1 MEALTG
7 KRIRP
12 LARLSQDWAG
22 TEPDPSR
29 RSMAPGDGMESLTQV
44 LESIRKYKRFITRV
58 IGAGVLL
65 ITAAS
70 LSMSPS
76 YMASVQLLVDPR
88 TPGPADS
95 SGPGNAAPA
104 TTTEDSIIDTHV
116 TMLQSDSYLRRLVP
130 TLRSFDEE
138 QRSLDVSP
146 PTLLRRVGTKVHAAW
161 TNAKARIFGAKLRPT
176 DGAIIAGLRARLKVA
191 QERRSRIISIIVT
204 ADDPKRAAETANTI
218 ARSYVDELARQKQ
231 AADTQALNAVTMQS
245 SAIQRELSN
254 AKEELGVSRTDSTA
268 QSKRAALE
276 SRVTTLAQQYEMLLR
291 RRQDLTSKAVG
302 IQPEVVLLGSATPP
316 DQPSSLNPLFIIPP
330 ATIALALFACLLA
343 VILNRFDRTLGTEVE
358 AMQALHIPCAGST
371 PSISL
376 EPSQQ
381 PQHLLTRPAVSYT
394 RAIRSILVSI
404 FGCDPLVAQSQ
415 RLVLIT
421 SSVRGEGKTT
431 LAWSLGLYAAQLG
444 QRTLL
449 LDFCHAL
456 DRRVPDG
463 HDLFS
468 ILAQD
473 RAPTAAVEAIQRLG
487 IDYLP
492 AGLCEGGALR
502 VLTHPKLPALLE
514 QLTGAYDLVIVDSPS
529 MQEAPEGALLAQWAD
544 HVLIAIRSGTTDR
557 EIAQVT
563 LARLARAERLNGDTK
578 LWSVL
583 TCGHPSPGDA
593 PGVNALARL
602 TLFLRVKSAVGQWV
616 RPGRKSPLPTPHD
629 PIRDR
634 ASEYQRSRRA

>member
-12 LARLSQDWAG
+12 LTRFSQDWAG
-22 TEPDPSR
+22 IESDPSR
-29 RSMAPGDGMESLTQV
+29 RSAAPGDGMQSLTQV
-44 LESIRKYKRFITRV
+44 LQSIRKYKRFITRA

-88 TPGPADS
+88 PGPADS
-95 SGPGNAAPA
+95 SGTGSAASDDA
-104 TTTEDSIIDTHV
+104 IIDTHV

-130 TLRSFDEE
+130 ALRAFDEE
-138 QRSLDVSP
+138 EHSLDVSP
-146 PTLLRRVGTKVHAAW
+146 PSWLHRVRSNVHTAL
-161 TNAKARIFGAKLRPT
+161 TNAKARIFGAKHRPT
-176 DGAIIAGLRARLKVA
+176 DGEILDWLRTRLKIA
-191 QERRSRIISIIVT
+191 QERRSRIISITFT
-204 ADDPKRAAETANTI
+204 AADPKRAADTANTI
-218 ARSYVDELARQKQ
+218 ARSYVDELGRQKQ
-231 AADTQALNAVTMQS
+231 AADTQALNAITMQS

-254 AKEELGVSRTDSTA
+254 AKEELEVSRTDPTA

-276 SRVTTLAQQYEMLLR
+276 WQVTTLAQQYEMLLR
-291 RRQDLTSKAVG
+291 RRQGLSSKPVG
-302 IQPEVVLLGSATPP
+302 VQPEVVLLGSATPP
-316 DQPSSLNPLFIIPP
+316 DQPSSLNALFIIPP
-330 ATIALALFACLLA
+330 ATITLALFACLLA
-343 VILNRFDRTLGTEVE
+343 VILDRLDRTLRTDSE

-371 PSISL
+371 PWISL

-394 RAIRSILVSI
+394 KAVRSILVSI
-404 FGCDPLVAQSQ
+404 FGCDPLATQSR

-444 QRTLL
+444 QRALL
-449 LDFCHAL
+449 LDFSPTL

-463 HDLFS
+463 HDLLS

-473 RAPTAAVEAIQRLG
+473 RAPTAGVEAIQRHG

-492 AGLCEGGALR
+492 AGLCEAGALR

-514 QLTGAYDLVIVDSPS
+514 QLTISYDFVIVDSPS

-544 HVLIAIRSGTTDR
+544 HVLIAIRSGSTDR

-563 LARLARAERLNGDTK
+563 LARLARTERLNGDTK

-583 TCGHPSPGDA
+583 TYVRSSPDDA
-593 PGVNALARL
+593 PGVNAPAAR
-602 TLFLRVKSAVGQWV
+602 TLFLQLKSALGRWAK
-616 RPGRKSPLPTPHD
+616 PGRKSPLPAPQD
-629 PIRDR
+629 PARNR
-634 ASEYQRSRRA
+634 ANEHQRSRRA

>member
-12 LARLSQDWAG
+12 LTRLSQDWAG
-22 TEPDPSR
+22 TESDSSR
-29 RSMAPGDGMESLTQV
+29 RSAAPGDGMQSLTQV
-44 LESIRKYKRFITRV
+44 VESIRKYKRFIIRV

-95 SGPGNAAPA
+95 SGGGNAASAPPS
-104 TTTEDSIIDTHV
+104 EDAVIDTHV

-130 TLRSFDEE
+130 ALRAIDEE
-138 QRSLDVSP
+138 EHSLDVSP
-146 PTLLRRVGTKVHAAW
+146 PTLLHHVRTKVHTAW
-161 TNAKARIFGAKLRPT
+161 TNAKAGIFGPKPRQT
-176 DGAIIAGLRARLKVA
+176 DGAILAWLRNRLKVA
-191 QERRSRIISIIVT
+191 QERRSRIISITFT
-204 ADDPKRAAETANTI
+204 AADPKRAADTANTV

-231 AADTQALNAVTMQS
+231 AVETQALNAITMQS

-254 AKEELGVSRTDSTA
+254 AKEELQVSGTDPTA

-276 SRVTTLAQQYEMLLR
+276 WRVTTLAQQYEMLLR
-291 RRQDLTSKAVG
+291 RRQDLSSKTVG
-302 IQPEVVLLGSATPP
+302 VQPEVVMLGSATPP
-316 DQPSSLNPLFIIPP
+316 DQPSSLNALFIIPP
-330 ATIALALFACLLA
+330 AAITLALLACLLA
-343 VILNRFDRTLGTEVE
+343 VILDRFDRTLRTESE

-371 PSISL
+371 PLISL

-394 RAIRSILVSI
+394 KAVRSVLVSI
-404 FGCDPLVAQSQ
+404 FGCDPLATQTQ

-444 QRTLL
+444 QRALL
-449 LDFCHAL
+449 LDFSPTS
-456 DRRVPDG
+456 DRRAPDG

-473 RAPTAAVEAIQRLG
+473 RSPTARLEAIQRHG

-492 AGLCEGGALR
+492 AGLCEGGGLR

-514 QLTGAYDLVIVDSPS
+514 QLTSSYDLVIVDSPS
-529 MQEAPEGALLAQWAD
+529 MQEAPEGTLLAQWAD
-544 HVLIAIRSGTTDR
+544 HVLIAIRSGSTDR
-557 EIAQVT
+557 ETAQVT
-563 LARLARAERLNGDTK
+563 VTRLARAERLNGDTK

-583 TCGHPSPGDA
+583 TYAHPSPDDA
-593 PGVNALARL
+593 PGMDAPAEL
-602 TLFLRVKSAVGQWV
+602 TLLPRLKSAVDRWV
-616 RPGRKSPLPTPHD
+616 RPGRKSPLPAPHD
-629 PIRDR
+629 PVRDR